1 MGTTL
6 FENDLTAAVEALK
19 TQAGNR
25 WRVPEGLLSYTMKY
39 YQTHAQ
45 SVREHL
51 NKAAKFWGFSEQAQN
66 ALLEDY
72 ARALFGVF
80 DFTAS
85 REQMEQLRALRSSAA
100 FFIDPYG
107 LYIGVLGGYS
117 DVYRRLLEYDIITV
131 PREQY
136 HGGAD
141 LWDVQR
147 AYINGPNYLAQGRA
161 ISYLIRWGQ
170 FDAGQFAAVAGPSEV
185 SAFLDRCQMF
195 AAVYD
200 YATYYTI
207 CKYCLN
213 ATAADLA
220 QIPTPRDTFG
230 DKTPQQFAEETGATI
245 TAEVERLRGMFS
257 DLLAAPTE
265 AKAQAAAEQ
274 MKTERGEIVRVSDTF
289 AALLSR
295 DVYGSKNGEHV
306 RNENDILPIQSFI
319 VAYMDKHP
327 DAIGNT
333 TPRIVE
339 KAIEG
344 VNLLQR
350 KQRVTPVNG
359 LFTFKTNI
367 SEFAT
372 LCGYTDANDDEKR
385 ALLLALRV
393 LNGLYLAVWRPR
405 GLSAVNVL
413 NVREIGLTGGIRGN
427 LVIDVTAEAMV
438 GSKYTV
444 IENGK
449 KVVKLV
455 RPQLLTFGDIQRM
468 RREAKGYAENHFR
481 YQIIG
486 KGHKTEQALLDEIFG
501 YTNAIRE
508 ATETGATAE
517 VLDGLRRNQQKHKPR
532 DRARLLRMFEREEAA
547 GFLTYRKYTNA
558 KGETV
563 YSWQRTDTAQPQD
576 PDGPDEQKQPE

>member
-6 FENDLTAAVEALK
+6 FENDLLAAVEALRE
-19 TQAGNR
+19 QAGDR
-25 WRVPEGLLSYTMKY
+25 WRVPEGLLSHTMKY
-39 YQTHAQ
+39 YENHAQ

-80 DFTAS
+80 DFSAS

-117 DVYRRLLEYDIITV
+117 DVYRRLLQYDIITV

-147 AYINGPNYLAQGRA
+147 AYINGPDNLAQGRA
-161 ISYLIRWGQ
+161 ITYLIRWGQ
-170 FDAGQFAAVAGPSEV
+170 FDAAQFAGVAGPAEV
-185 SAFLDRCQMF
+185 NGFLDRCQMF

-213 ATAADLA
+213 ATAEQLA
-220 QIPTPRDTFG
+220 QIPAPREKFG
-230 DKTPQQFAEETGATI
+230 DKTAQRFAEETGATI

-257 DLLAAPTE
+257 DLLAAPTA

-274 MKTERGEIVRVSDTF
+274 AREQMNNERGEIVRVSDTF
-289 AALLSR
+289 AGVLSR
-295 DVYGSKNGEHV
+295 DVYGSKTGENV

-319 VAYMDKHP
+319 AAYMNNHP
-327 DAIGNT
+327 DTIGTT

-339 KAIEG
+339 KTIEG
-344 VNLLQR
+344 VNMLQR
-350 KQRVTPVNG
+350 VGSVKPVGGWYTYNTT
-359 LFTFKTNI
+359 LT
-367 SEFAT
+367 EFAT
-372 LCGYTDANDDEKR
+372 LCGYENPNTEELR
-385 ALLLALRV
+385 AVLLSLLV
-393 LNGLYLAVWRPR
+393 LKNLYLAVWKSD
-405 GLSAVNVL
+405 GIHAVNIL
-413 NVREIGLTGGIRGN
+413 NIPDIGVTGEARGKIRIQVNTDATKG
-427 LVIDVTAEAMV
+427 
-438 GSKYTV
+438 
-444 IENGK
+444 
-449 KVVKLV
+449 
-455 RPQLLTFGDIQRM
+455 RPQLLTYKDFERI

-481 YQIIG
+481 YQIIA
-486 KGHKTEQALLDEIFG
+486 KGHKTENALLDEIFG

-508 ATETGATAE
+508 ATAAHADAETLNA
-517 VLDGLRRNQQKHKPR
+517 LRRNQQKHRPR
-532 DRARLLRMFEREEAA
+532 DRARLQRMFEREAAA
-547 GFLTYRKYTNA
+547 GFLTFRKYTNA

-563 YSWQRTDTAQPQD
+563 YNWKRTAAATPED
-576 PDGPDEQKQPE
+576 PNGEQEPDEQQQPE

>member
-19 TQAGNR
+19 TQAGDR
-25 WRVPEGLLSYTMKY
+25 WRVPEGLLSYTMEY
-39 YQTHAQ
+39 YQIHAQ

-51 NKAAKFWGFSEQAQN
+51 NKAANFWGFSEQAQN

-117 DVYRRLLEYDIITV
+117 DVNRRLLQYDLITV
-131 PREQY
+131 PRDQY

-147 AYINGPNYLAQGRA
+147 AYINGPDNLAQGRA

-170 FDAGQFAAVAGPSEV
+170 FDAGQFAAVAGPAEV
-185 SAFLDRCQMF
+185 NGFLDRCQMF

-213 ATAADLA
+213 ATAEDLA
-220 QIPTPRDTFG
+220 QIPTPRDRFG
-230 DKTPQQFAEETGATI
+230 EKSAQQFAEETGETI

-274 MKTERGEIVRVSDTF
+274 MKTDRGEIVRVSDTF

-295 DVYGSKNGEHV
+295 DVYGSKKGENV

-319 VAYMDKHP
+319 AAYMEKHP
-327 DAIGNT
+327 ETEGIT

-339 KAIEG
+339 KVIEG

-350 KQRVTPVNG
+350 NDPVKPVG
-359 LFTFKTNI
+359 GWYKYTTTI
-367 SEFAT
+367 TEFAT
-372 LCGYTDANDDEKR
+372 SCGYNEPNAEQLK
-385 ALLLALRV
+385 AVFISLMI
-393 LNGLYLAVWRPR
+393 LNGLYLAVWRAK
-405 GLSAVNVL
+405 GLSAVKIL
-413 NVREIGLTGGIRGN
+413 NIREIGLTGEIRGK
-427 LVIDVTAEAMV
+427 I
-438 GSKYTV
+438 V
-444 IENGK
+444 IEVSTDATKG
-449 KVVKLV
+449 
-455 RPQLLTFGDIQRM
+455 RPQLLGFKDFERL

-481 YQIIG
+481 YQIIA
-486 KGHKTEQALLDEIFG
+486 KGHKAENALLDEIFG

-508 ATETGATAE
+508 ATEQGADAE
-517 VLDGLRRNQQKHKPR
+517 TLNGLKRNQQKNKHR
-532 DRARLLRMFEREEAA
+532 DRARLLRMFEREAAA
-547 GFLTYRKYTNA
+547 GFLTFKKYTNA

-563 YSWQRTDTAQPQD
+563 YSWQRTDAAQPQD

>member
-6 FENDLTAAVEALK
+6 FENDLLAAVEALK
-19 TQAGNR
+19 TQAGDR
-25 WRVPEGLLSYTMKY
+25 WRVPEGLLSYTMEY
-39 YQTHAQ
+39 YQIHAQ

-51 NKAAKFWGFSEQAQN
+51 NKAANFWGFSEQAQN

-117 DVYRRLLEYDIITV
+117 DVNRRLLQYDLITV

-147 AYINGPNYLAQGRA
+147 AYINGPDNLAQGRA

-170 FDAGQFAAVAGPSEV
+170 FDAGQFAAVAGPAEV
-185 SAFLDRCQMF
+185 NGFLDRCEMF

-213 ATAADLA
+213 ATREQLA
-220 QIPTPRDTFG
+220 QIPAPRDRFG
-230 DKTPQQFAEETGATI
+230 DKSAQQFAEETGATI

-274 MKTERGEIVRVSDTF
+274 AREQMKTERGEIVRVPDTF

-295 DVYGSKNGEHV
+295 DVFFNRKGGTQDPK
-306 RNENDILPIQSFI
+306 NENDILPIQQYI
-319 VAYMDKHP
+319 TKYLEKHP
-327 DAIGNT
+327 DETAKT

-339 KAIEG
+339 KTIEG

-350 KQRVTPVNG
+350 NGPVKPVG
-359 LFTFKTNI
+359 GWYTYYTTI
-367 SEFAT
+367 TEFAT
-372 LCGYTDANDDEKR
+372 LCGFQEPNADQIR
-385 ALLLALRV
+385 GVLLSLLMLKNLWLV
-393 LNGLYLAVWRPR
+393 VWKQDGLH
-405 GLSAVNVL
+405 AVNIL
-413 NVREIGLTGGIRGN
+413 NVPDIGLTG
-427 LVIDVTAEAMV
+427 EAH
-438 GSKYTV
+438 
-444 IENGK
+444 GK
-449 KVVKLV
+449 IKIQVSADATKG
-455 RPQLLTFGDIQRM
+455 RPQLLTYGDLQRM
-468 RREAKGYAENHFR
+468 RREAKGAAENHFR

-508 ATETGATAE
+508 ATEQGADAE
-517 VLDGLRRNQQKHKPR
+517 TLNGLRRNQQKHRPR
-532 DRARLLRMFEREEAA
+532 DRARLLRMFEREAEA
-547 GFLTYRKYTNA
+547 GFLKFKKYTNA

-563 YSWQRTDTAQPQD
+563 YSWQRTDTAQPED
-576 PDGPDEQKQPE
+576 PNGPDEQKQPE

>member
-6 FENDLTAAVEALK
+6 FENDLLAAVEALK
-19 TQAGNR
+19 TQAGDR

-39 YQTHAQ
+39 YENHAQ

-80 DFTAS
+80 DFSAS

-117 DVYRRLLEYDIITV
+117 DVYRRLLQYDIITV
-131 PREQY
+131 PRDQY
-136 HGGAD
+136 AGGGD

-147 AYINGPNYLAQGRA
+147 AYINGPDNLAEGRA
-161 ISYLIRWGQ
+161 ISYLIRWGL
-170 FDAGQFAAVAGPSEV
+170 FDAGQFAAVAGPAEV
-185 SAFLDRCQMF
+185 NGYLDRCQMF

-200 YATYYTI
+200 YAMYYTI

-213 ATAADLA
+213 ATAEQLA
-220 QIPTPRDTFG
+220 QIPAPREKFG
-230 DKTPQQFAEETGATI
+230 DKSAQRFAEETGQTI

-257 DLLAAPTE
+257 DLLAAPTA

-274 MKTERGEIVRVSDTF
+274 AREQMNNERGEIVRVSDTF

-295 DVYGSKNGEHV
+295 DVYGSKKGENV

-319 VAYMDKHP
+319 AAYMNKHP
-327 DAIGNT
+327 ETEGIT

-339 KAIEG
+339 KVIEG

-350 KQRVTPVNG
+350 NGPVKPG
-359 LFTFKTNI
+359 GGWYTYSTTI
-367 SEFAT
+367 TEFAIT
-372 LCGYTDANDDEKR
+372 CGFKEPNAEELR
-385 ALLLALRV
+385 AVFVSLSV

-405 GLSAVNVL
+405 GLYAVKVL
-413 NVREIGLTGGIRGN
+413 NLREFGIAGKARGD
-427 LVIDVTAEAMV
+427 I
-438 GSKYTV
+438 V
-444 IENGK
+444 IEVSADATKG
-449 KVVKLV
+449 
-455 RPQLLTFGDIQRM
+455 RPQLLGFKDFERL

-486 KGHKTEQALLDEIFG
+486 KGHKNENDLLDEIFG

-508 ATETGATAE
+508 AAEQGAAAE
-517 VLDGLRRNQQKHKPR
+517 VLDGLRRNQQKNKPR
-532 DRARLLRMFEREEAA
+532 DRKRLQAMFEREAAA
-547 GFLTYRKYTNA
+547 GFLTFRKYTNT
-558 KGETV
+558 KGATV
-563 YSWQRTDTAQPQD
+563 YSWKRTDTAQPED